1 MGTPHATWGTGRE
14 REAQRAGREFFF
26 DEIRLAVPDSVV
38 GRIQGGRTSDTSTT
52 HEYDLR

>member
-14 REAQRAGREFFF
+14 RGSRGALVSF

-38 GRIQGGRTSDTSTT
+38 GRIQGGRPDTSTT